1 MIKENDEI
9 NNTKPRCKEERRAQ
23 YSDEEYNKL
32 IDRIEKIKQ
41 NVKVKSKMIKNGMRW
56 MMKMMN

>member
-41 NVKVKSKMIKNGMRW
+41 NVKVKSKMIKNGMR
-56 MMKMMN
+56 